1 MNIDERMISFIDSL
15 DVGNPPYLN
24 ELEEYAL
31 ATDVPITFSGGTEDG
46 RIGTSFQQIKET
58 VDNNAADTLLGFFD
72 FGSSKMNLEM
82 VSELSEK
89 NILMCKVPLVEGAYT
104 AASLLQ
110 AGVPFEAV
118 IEQLRE
124 MDIDK

>member
-1 MNIDERMISFIDSL
+1 
-15 DVGNPPYLN
+15 
-24 ELEEYAL
+24 
-31 ATDVPITFSGGTEDG
+31 
-46 RIGTSFQQIKET
+46 
-58 VDNNAADTLLGFFD
+58 
-72 FGSSKMNLEM
+72 MNLEM
-82 VSELSEK
+82 VGELSEK

-124 MDIDK
+124 MYIDK

>member
-1 MNIDERMISFIDSL
+1 MSKKTGIVIVSHSKDIAQGIVELISQ
-15 DVGNPPYLN
+15 V
-24 ELEEYAL
+24 
-31 ATDVPITFSGGTEDG
+31 ATDVPITFSAGTEDG

-58 VDNNAADTLLGFFD
+58 VDNNAADTILGFFD

-82 VSELSEK
+82 VGELSEK